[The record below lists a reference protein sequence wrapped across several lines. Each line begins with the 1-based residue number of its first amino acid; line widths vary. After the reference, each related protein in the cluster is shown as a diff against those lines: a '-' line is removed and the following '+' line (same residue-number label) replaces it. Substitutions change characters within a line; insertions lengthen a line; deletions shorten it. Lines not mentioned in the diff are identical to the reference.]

1 MTNDAPSVPRLRR
14 LIAAA
19 DWPLVLLALAVIP
32 LVVLEDHAPSP
43 TVRTWATV
51 ANWIIW
57 AAFLTEF
64 LARWAVADFRPRFLA
79 RAWPGALL
87 LALTV
92 PVTTEI
98 LRGALALRSL
108 RALRALRLL
117 RVGGVAWLA
126 LRHLRDGLARR
137 RFHYV
142 GAVACVVVLL
152 GAAGLY
158 VLEGDQNPAVD
169 SVGDA
174 LWWAIVT
181 ATTVGYGDISPST
194 LEGRAIAV
202 VLMIV
207 GIGVIGIFT
216 ASVASHMFADDREAP
231 AGDLLARLD
240 RIERALDAVR
250 ADLAALRQVPGDA
263 NASHALPPARRP
275 APRASE
281 PPGET
286 PSSG

>member
-1 MTNDAPSVPRLRR
+1 VAR
-14 LIAAA
+14 A
-19 DWPLVLLALAVIP
+19 DWPLVVLAAAVIP
-32 LVVLEDHAPSP
+32 VVVLEDHAPSAS
-43 TVRTWATV
+43 VRAWATI

-57 AAFLTEF
+57 VAFLAEF
-64 LARWAVADFRPRFLA
+64 LARWAVEQFRLRFLR
-79 RAWPGALL
+79 RAWPGVLF
-87 LALTV
+87 LALTA

-126 LRHLRDGLARR
+126 LRHLRDGLAER
-137 RFHYV
+137 RFHYI
-142 GAVACVVVLL
+142 GAVAGVVVLL

-158 VLEGDQNPAVD
+158 MIEGDHNPAVD

-202 VLMIV
+202 VLMLV

-231 AGDLLARLD
+231 ADDLAARLD
-240 RIERALDAVR
+240 RIERALDSVR
-250 ADLAALRQVPGDA
+250 ADLAALRRNPGA
-263 NASHALPPARRP
+263 ENARHALPPADPPDGRRSDEP
-275 APRASE
+275 GDTA
-281 PPGET
+281 PPG
-286 PSSG
+286 